1 MLMWLVEHVPT
12 WLVWFILAL
21 GTIGI
26 IASYFS
32 SKLPFVGTYAS
43 AIRFGSVLVLVVGV
57 WTAGAVFVSEGW
69 RVRLAEAEI
78 KTAHIKA
85 ESEIANARQEARIA
99 ELEQQVKEKQ
109 RVRTEYITKY
119 ITKYDNRC
127 DVPNAVVGV
136 LSSAAQNGIPPS
148 PSSTDGDSSDVKLSD
163 IVQNTSDNYAT
174 CYQIRDKVIEWQR
187 WYTEQKAIYDKR
199 R

>member
-1 MLMWLVEHVPT
+1 MLMWLVEHVPS
-12 WLVWFILAL
+12 WLVWFALAV

-32 SKLPFVGTYAS
+32 SKLPFVGTYTS

-78 KTAHIKA
+78 KTAQIKA
-85 ESEIANARQEARIA
+85 ESEIANAKQAAQIA

-136 LSSAAQNGIPPS
+136 LSSAAQNGVPPS

-174 CYQIRDKVIEWQR
+174 CYQIRDKLIEWQR
-187 WYTEQKAIYDKR
+187 WYTEQKAIYDKHR
-199 R
+199 

>member
-1 MLMWLVEHVPT
+1 MLMWVIEHVPSWIV
-12 WLVWFILAL
+12 WLILAI
-21 GTIGI
+21 GAVGI
-26 IASYFS
+26 IISYFG
-32 SKLPFVGTYAS
+32 SKLPFVDTYAPT
-43 AIRFGSVLVLVVGV
+43 IRFGSVLILVVGV
-57 WTAGAVFVSEGW
+57 WTAGAVFVSESW

-78 KTAHIKA
+78 KTAQIKA

-136 LSSAAQNGIPPS
+136 LSSAAQNGVPPS

-174 CYQIRDKVIEWQR
+174 CYQIRDNLIGWQQ